1 MTNDAGLEF
10 AAKTDT
16 GLVRSQNEDAIAIS
30 PVHGFALLADGMGG
44 YNAGEVASRIA
55 IGVTKNTLEEGF
67 ARMQPHPV
75 DAFRQRNKQR
85 HQLVVEAIQRANIAI
100 LDAAREEPEYK
111 GMGTTL
117 VAAVFRGERLTIA
130 HVGDSRA
137 YRFRQG
143 EIQQITRDHSFL
155 QEQIDAGLIDAE
167 SARFSQ
173 NKNLV
178 TRAVGVAAAMEVE
191 IHDHQT
197 KAGDIYL
204 LCSDGLSDLLA
215 TQEISEILVSNQQ
228 SLEAACEALVHRAND
243 NGGFDNISVVLVRV
257 RSIDSSPAGLL
268 ARILNWAS

>member
-10 AAKTDT
+10 AEKTDT

-30 PVHGFALLADGMGG
+30 PVHRFALLADGMGG

-55 IGVTKNTLEEGF
+55 IGVTKSTLEDGF
-67 ARMQPHPV
+67 ARMQPHPL
-75 DAFRQRNKQR
+75 DAFRQRNKQL
-85 HQLVVEAIQRANIAI
+85 HQLVSDAIQRANTAI

-117 VAAVFRGERLTIA
+117 VAAVFRGDRLTIA

-191 IHDHQT
+191 IHEHRQ
-197 KAGDIYL
+197 KQAIFIYCAQMGYRICWL
-204 LCSDGLSDLLA
+204 
-215 TQEISEILVSNQQ
+215 
-228 SLEAACEALVHRAND
+228 HRK
-243 NGGFDNISVVLVRV
+243 
-257 RSIDSSPAGLL
+257 
-268 ARILNWAS
+268 

>member
-10 AAKTDT
+10 AEKTDT
-16 GLVRSQNEDAIAIS
+16 GLVRSQNEDAIALS
-30 PVHGFALLADGMGG
+30 PAHGFALLADGMGG

-55 IGVTKNTLEEGF
+55 IGVTKSTLEDGF
-67 ARMQPHPV
+67 AHMQPHPL
-75 DAFRQRNKQR
+75 DAFRQRNKQL
-85 HQLVVEAIQRANIAI
+85 HQLVADAIQRANTAI

-117 VAAVFRGERLTIA
+117 VAAVFRGDRLTIA

-215 TQEISEILVSNQQ
+215 AQEINEILETNQQ
-228 SLEAACEALVHRAND
+228 SLDAACEALVRRAND
-243 NGGFDNISVVLVRV
+243 NGGFDNISVVLARV

-268 ARILNWAS
+268 ARILNWVS